1 MRQYRTPDPALEE
14 RGPTGAT
21 AAAPKVPGAG
31 ICALLMVS
39 LLASAPAPAAE
50 SLPPRRY
57 DVTVETV
64 MPHLEEALRYATTR
78 ETRCF
83 GLPDLPSAFP
93 ILGHEAL
100 AGCRLDQESRDDE
113 SVSYLLICT
122 GAPGT
127 KSETTGR
134 ARWQLAASQLT
145 GTLDVKLGGKNM
157 TFYQRVTARAV
168 GGCTAEAK

>member
-1 MRQYRTPDPALEE
+1 MAGCTSPGE
-14 RGPTGAT
+14 T
-21 AAAPKVPGAG
+21 AAASVASAAWV
-31 ICALLMVS
+31 CTMLMVW
-39 LLASAPAPAAE
+39 LLGSAPAPAAE
-50 SLPPRRY
+50 ALPRQRY

-83 GLPDLPSAFP
+83 GLQDLPSAFP

-100 AGCRLDQESRDDE
+100 AGCRLDPEGRDDD
-113 SVSYLLICT
+113 SVSYLLICAS
-122 GAPGT
+122 APGT
-127 KSETTGR
+127 KSETTGK
-134 ARWQLAASQLT
+134 ARWQLGASQLT